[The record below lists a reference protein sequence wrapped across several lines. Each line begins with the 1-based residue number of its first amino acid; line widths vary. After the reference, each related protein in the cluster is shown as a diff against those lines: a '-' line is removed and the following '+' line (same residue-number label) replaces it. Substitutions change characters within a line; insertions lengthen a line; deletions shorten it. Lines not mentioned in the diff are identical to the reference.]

1 MQVLNAMSRTGL
13 VAVFY
18 IPDAEVAIGVA
29 KACHQG
35 GLDLLEFTNRGDK
48 AFPVYSRLEA
58 YCAAELPGMITG
70 VGSVVDAPTAAAYVN
85 AGANFIVGP
94 LLNPEVARFCNRR
107 KVAYSPGCGTVS
119 EISQAEEL
127 GCEIVKIFPG
137 REVGGPP
144 FVKAVRGPMP
154 WTTLMPTGGVEL
166 SEASLKAWFEAGVVC
181 VGMGTNLITQELVKA
196 RDYDG
201 IARNV
206 ERALGILRAV
216 REALPAGLPGS
227 LAPGR

>member
-1 MQVLNAMSRTGL
+1 MARFPRMHVLNAMYQTGL

-18 IPDAEVAIGVA
+18 HPDAEIARGVA
-29 KACHQG
+29 RACHKG
-35 GLDLLEFTNRGDK
+35 GLNLLEFTNRGDG
-48 AFPVYSRLEA
+48 ALRVFTDLEA
-58 YCAAELPGMITG
+58 FCGAELPGMIAG
-70 VGSVVDAPTAAAYVN
+70 VGSIVDAPTAAAYVN
-85 AGANFIVGP
+85 TGANFVVGP
-94 LLNPEVARFCNRR
+94 LLNAEVARFCNRR
-107 KVAYSPGCGTVS
+107 KVAYSPGCGSVS

-166 SEASLKAWFEAGVVC
+166 TEASLSAWFEAGVAC

-201 IARNV
+201 ITRNV
-206 ERALGILRAV
+206 ERALSLIRSV
-216 REALPAGLPGS
+216 RGG
-227 LAPGR
+227 GK